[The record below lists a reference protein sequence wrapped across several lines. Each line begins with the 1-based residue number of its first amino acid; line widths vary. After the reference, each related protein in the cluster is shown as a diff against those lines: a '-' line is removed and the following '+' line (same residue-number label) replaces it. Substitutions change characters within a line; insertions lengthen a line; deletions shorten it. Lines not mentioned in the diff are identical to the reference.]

1 MWRRLEILTLSG
13 ARILAL
19 VGLAGL
25 LILAFATVTDALLRW
40 LFNAPI
46 TGVRDAAALFVA
58 AAISCSMPICIAE
71 RQHITIRFFGMQLG
85 LKGEAALEAF
95 GNLITLAVFAIMAWQ
110 LWLYADHLAAEK
122 ETTMVLG
129 WPVAPWWRGVSIVA
143 AFCVPVQILVLLQ
156 SLRWAVFGRRSPP
169 AEEPETSEDL
179 KRWK

>member
-1 MWRRLEILTLSG
+1 MWSQLEILTFRG
-13 ARILAL
+13 ARFLAL
-19 VGLAGL
+19 VGLVGL

-85 LKGEAALEAF
+85 RRGEAALEAF
-95 GNLITLAVFAIMAWQ
+95 GNLVTLVVFAIMAWQ
-110 LWLYADHLAAEK
+110 LWLYANHLSAEN

-129 WPVAPWWRGVSIVA
+129 WPLAPWWRGVSIVA
-143 AFCVPVQILVLLQ
+143 AFCVPVQVFVFLQ
-156 SLRWAVFGRRSPP
+156 SLRWALFGRRLPT
-169 AEEPETSEDL
+169 AEDPKSSEDV
-179 KRWK
+179 KR